1 MSATVKLQISFETLV
16 EAITSLNLPEKQQ
29 LLEVLEQQLFEA
41 EQETYEDTPATL
53 AEIQAVQAEYEA
65 GDYQTLD
72 EYLASR
78 AK

>member
-41 EQETYEDTPATL
+41 EEETYEDTPATL
-53 AEIQAVQAEYEA
+53 AKIQAVQAEYEA

>member
-1 MSATVKLQISFETLV
+1 MPATVKLQLSLESLV

-41 EQETYEDTPATL
+41 EEETYEDTPATL
-53 AEIQAVQAEYEA
+53 AEIQDVQAEYEA